1 MYFPAAFDDESQRKI
16 EARYSR
22 SKRIGVSE
30 EDALQFA
37 CNAVNVGRTILLN
50 TVSKEL
56 CARLEARGFETI
68 QVELTEFLK
77 AGGAAKCLV
86 LRLSEMDV
94 THRA

>member
-1 MYFPAAFDDESQRKI
+1 M
-16 EARYSR
+16 
-22 SKRIGVSE
+22 
-30 EDALQFA
+30 
-37 CNAVNVGRTILLN
+37 
-50 TVSKEL
+50 SKEL